1 MSEEYFTRVSITR
14 AEYQRLQRQARDASN
29 LAGRVDALQRL
40 NQAVER
46 SQRANQQRIDSLT
59 SQLSSSTR
67 AINSLQ
73 TQNSQLRNQ
82 IAQTVEQQ
90 NRQIRDLAVRHQQE
104 LGQMHRDFSRE
115 IGTVRREMQ
124 DNTRQIVQ
132 AMQRQRADLENQ
144 MRNLDRELR
153 AEMRTMQGQIDA
165 IDQTVRGMQADNAT
179 LSDMARTY
187 AGAAHSILRELE
199 GHRVDQFAPGRRLP
213 LQAGLDNVESDLSAR
228 LSGVGAAARSEA
240 RQILAD
246 TLALRQEVLAAEQR
260 WEFER
265 QLTLQ
270 TIEQVQAQLEASRQI
285 RLEDETEELDVDHW
299 SCGTLG
305 QLQVRMDSLRREA
318 DNRSLSTEQ
327 IQELQ
332 DAAVQISREI
342 DETTVFAAAAFRASC
357 ERYDLVAD
365 LERELFNGSA
375 GNGVLL
381 QLEEDAYQGEDPRAG
396 IRARLTNPGTGLEMA
411 VTLRPEIGPDGRVG
425 NTFTYDVISDGAH
438 DAAFADEVLGNILRV
453 LRSRGLEC
461 TEPERLPEGDTRCNA
476 AETRFDVERWRGET
490 AQVAEPRQPERQA
503 AGQAGQAGRTDG
515 GRRSAGGR

>member
-1 MSEEYFTRVSITR
+1 
-14 AEYQRLQRQARDASN
+14 
-29 LAGRVDALQRL
+29 
-40 NQAVER
+40 
-46 SQRANQQRIDSLT
+46 
-59 SQLSSSTR
+59 
-67 AINSLQ
+67 
-73 TQNSQLRNQ
+73 
-82 IAQTVEQQ
+82 
-90 NRQIRDLAVRHQQE
+90 
-104 LGQMHRDFSRE
+104 MHRDFSRE

-213 LQAGLDNVESDLSAR
+213 LQAGLDNVESDLNAG

-246 TLALRQEVLAAEQR
+246 TLDLRQEVLAAEQR

-305 QLQVRMDSLRREA
+305 QLQVRLDSLRREA

-365 LERELFNGSA
+365 LERELFNGSD

-490 AQVAEPRQPERQA
+490 AQVAAPLQQQEREP
-503 AGQAGQAGRTDG
+503 AGQTGRTDG
-515 GRRSAGGR
+515 GRQSAGGR

>member
-213 LQAGLDNVESDLSAR
+213 LQAGLDNVESDLNAG

-240 RQILAD
+240 RQSLAD
-246 TLALRQEVLAAEQR
+246 TLDLRQEVLAAEQR

-305 QLQVRMDSLRREA
+305 QLQVRLDSLRREA

-365 LERELFNGSA
+365 LERELFNGSD

-490 AQVAEPRQPERQA
+490 AQVAAPLQQQEREP
-503 AGQAGQAGRTDG
+503 AGQTGRTDG
-515 GRRSAGGR
+515 GRQSAGGR